1 MLTGVYVLQQ
11 DDEINFIS
19 EKSLPYCSVSLHT
32 KMICESM
39 QVVRIMSMRKRTRCG
54 FILSS
59 KNNKSAL
66 LRRTLAHFKWSFR
79 SVTRYLW
86 WNDIGNRSKK
96 YNICLCP
103 WAMAPPF
110 ACFLLSSFANWRRG
124 CQDVTDATF
133 YDKNAFQYGGS
144 PPGTPHPRSRHPA
157 QDQAPPRSRHPPVNR
172 ILDTRLWKYYL
183 APNFVCGR

>member
-1 MLTGVYVLQQ
+1 
-11 DDEINFIS
+11 
-19 EKSLPYCSVSLHT
+19 
-32 KMICESM
+32 M

-54 FILSS
+54 FISSS

-66 LRRTLAHFKWSFR
+66 LRRTLAYFEWSFR

-96 YNICLCP
+96 YNICLCA

-124 CQDVTDATF
+124 FQDVTDATF
-133 YDKNAFQYGGS
+133 YDKNAFQYGG
-144 PPGTPHPRSRHPA
+144 PH
-157 QDQAPPRSRHPPVNR
+157 QAPPRSRYPPDQAPPGPGTPWEQTPPGSRHPPCEQNSWHTPMK
-172 ILDTRLWKYYL
+172 ILPCPKLRLR
-183 APNFVCGR
+183 AVIICTEHD